1 MSNVPHPDVQ
11 IEPVPG
17 LPHALPAGEHLV
29 WQGAP
34 RWRKLA
40 RHVFLLP
47 WVSAYL
53 LALVVVQAVQG
64 FAAGGAARAFQEV
77 LPVLAVSAVCVGVLC
92 LLAWSHARASLYT
105 ITSHRVVMR
114 LGVAFPITFNLP
126 FRRLASANVHAR
138 PAGDGDIVLELAPQ
152 ERLAF
157 AHLWPHTRPWRL
169 TRAQPML
176 RCVADAQQVA
186 DALGNSVRRWAETN
200 QASVTLGGPR
210 EQPLAPHT
218 MPLSFARGSGT

>member
-1 MSNVPHPDVQ
+1 VSNAPHPDVQ

-114 LGVAFPITFNLP
+114 LGVAFPITFNP
-126 FRRLASANVHAR
+126 
-138 PAGDGDIVLELAPQ
+138 
-152 ERLAF
+152 
-157 AHLWPHTRPWRL
+157 RPWRL

-210 EQPLAPHT
+210 EQPQTPHT
-218 MPLSFARGSGT
+218 MPMSFARGSGT